1 MAAALRV
8 PYTQQFSPKQ
18 TPLRKLLAV
27 VRQHQGDRAKLQK
40 AIGAAFFK
48 AKASPAKLAGNTLIS
63 LKTYGI
69 ITDTAKLTPFGL
81 DLASHKDDASAL
93 RALAR
98 QILLELDGV
107 SIVETLREL
116 RSAGQKVRLGTLPAE
131 LEKRGFVAT
140 KNSSDLSGML
150 GWLRSAGILSE
161 YDVNEAAYGE
171 LVGAEA
177 SQVSQIKGLT
187 SDQLHFLRALVA
199 LGVADFAPH
208 NKVVEHAEG
217 LYPGETHYNW
227 KALHKTV
234 LAPLVERGLIE
245 VRDMKKSSPT
255 ARGGKPAEVRPTPKL
270 QAAFSDRLLS
280 SLAKAA
286 GYGEFR
292 EIASKSWDEIVSQV
306 ESKDH
311 NVSGKGLE
319 LLAIKIALTLDLEF
333 MGWRTTDEALAGGAE
348 VDAMLHS
355 SRLLYSRWQVQC
367 KASSHISLEAV
378 AKEVGV
384 SQLTLANVVLIA
396 STGTATKTA
405 KTYRDQIVRSSNLN
419 IVFLEGH
426 HLKQIVADP
435 STIVGILNDQARQA
449 LRLKP
454 QPSDLLGGPPPGS
467 NPGTGGGGMPP
478 SAGGNT
484 KNGKT
489 TALKPAYST
498 GLGSMYHGDAL
509 AVLSELV
516 EKGQRAKLIMT
527 SPPFALLRKKAYGN
541 EDADQYIQW
550 FAEFAELFKQILEP
564 DGSLVVDIGG
574 SWLRGLPVRSTYHF
588 ELLLHLCRSG
598 FYLAQDF
605 YHYNPA
611 RLPTPAEW
619 VTVRR
624 LRVKDAVNTVWWL
637 VRDPFAPADNR
648 QVLRPYSDSMLGL
661 LKNGYRSKLRP
672 SGHDISDKF
681 QRDNGGAIPPNL
693 ITLANTESNSH
704 YLTECRRHDLPPHP
718 ARFPRGL
725 PEFFIRFLTKPG
737 DVVLDP
743 FAGSNVT
750 GEAAE
755 LLGRRWLAIEIN
767 GEYVKGS
774 EFRFTGRDTQD
785 QQGLTV
791 AAGTG
796 RGQLLPFPA

>member
-1 MAAALRV
+1 VATTLRV
-8 PYTQQFSPKQ
+8 AYTQQFSPKQ

-27 VRQHQGDRAKLQK
+27 IRQHQGDRSKLQK

-48 AKASPAKLAGNTLIS
+48 AKASPVKLAGNTLIS
-63 LKTYGI
+63 LRTYGI
-69 ITDTAKLTPFGL
+69 ITDAAKLTPFGL
-81 DLASHKDDASAL
+81 DLADKKDDAGAF

-98 QILLELDGV
+98 QILLDLDGV
-107 SIVETLREL
+107 AIMETLREL
-116 RSAGQKVRLGTLPAE
+116 RSAGQKVSLNSLPGE

-150 GWLRSAGILSE
+150 GWLRSAGVLSE
-161 YDVNEAAYGE
+161 YDVNETAYGE

-177 SQVSQIKGLT
+177 SQVTQIKGLT
-187 SDQLHFLRALVA
+187 PDQLYFLRALVA

-208 NKVVEHAEG
+208 NKVVEHAQG

-227 KALHKTV
+227 KAIHKTV
-234 LAPLVERGLIE
+234 LIPLVERGLIE
-245 VRDMKKSSPT
+245 IRDMKKSSAT
-255 ARGGKPAEVRPTPKL
+255 SRGGKPAEVRPTPKL

-292 EIASKSWDEIVSQV
+292 EIASKSWAEIVSQV

-319 LLAIKIALTLDLEF
+319 LLTIKIALTLDLEF

-384 SQLTLANVVLIA
+384 AQITLANVVLIA
-396 STGTATKTA
+396 STGTATKSA
-405 KTYRDQIVRSSNLN
+405 KTYRDQIIRSSNLN

-426 HLKQIVADP
+426 HLKRIVADP
-435 STIVGILNDQARQA
+435 STIVGILNDQAREA

-454 QPSDLLGGPPPGS
+454 RPSDLLGGPPPGS
-467 NPGTGGGGMPP
+467 AP
-478 SAGGNT
+478 SAGG
-484 KNGKT
+484 GSEPSG
-489 TALKPAYST
+489 TAGSKSGGGVVSLAPAYST
-498 GLGSMYHGDAL
+498 GLGTMYHGDAL
-509 AVLSELV
+509 DVLSALV
-516 EKGQRAKLIMT
+516 SQGHRTKLIMT

-550 FAEFAELFKQILEP
+550 FAEFVEVFKQILEP
-564 DGSLVVDIGG
+564 DGSLVIDIGG
-574 SWLRGLPVRSTYHF
+574 SWIRGLPVRSTYHF

-661 LKNGYRSKLRP
+661 LKNGYRPRLRP

-693 ITLANTESNSH
+693 ITLANTESNSY
-704 YLTECRRHDLPPHP
+704 YLTECRKHDLPPHP

-725 PEFFIRFLTKPG
+725 PEFFIKFLTKPG

-767 GEYVKGS
+767 GDYVKGS
-774 EFRFTGRDTQD
+774 EFRFTERDADD
-785 QQGLTV
+785 QRRSTV
-791 AAGTG
+791 V
-796 RGQLLPFPA
+796 RIRPDDLSLPFPA